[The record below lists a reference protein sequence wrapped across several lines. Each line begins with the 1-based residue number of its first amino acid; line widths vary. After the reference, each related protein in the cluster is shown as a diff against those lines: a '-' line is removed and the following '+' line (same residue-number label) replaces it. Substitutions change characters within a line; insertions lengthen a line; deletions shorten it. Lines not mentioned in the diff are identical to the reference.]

1 VNMQR
6 LKDDVFLKLLHGFT
20 ETQLAIDAL
29 LPKFSKGERLAEVEL
44 LTPP

>member
-1 VNMQR
+1 MQR
-6 LKDDVFLKLLHGFT
+6 LKDNLLLKLLHSLA

-29 LPKFSKGERLAEVEL
+29 LTKFPKGKWLVEIEL